1 MYFVF
6 GATAVTDVAPSAV
19 VKSTVAWSAFAAGA
33 YVGAVAVKSVAA
45 FLLLPW
51 ARAELFYLECFASG
65 SVAVVA

>member
-19 VKSTVAWSAFAAGA
+19 VKSTVAWSAFAAVA

-45 FLLLPW
+45 FFATVSSSWKSLL
-51 ARAELFYLECFASG
+51 
-65 SVAVVA
+65 